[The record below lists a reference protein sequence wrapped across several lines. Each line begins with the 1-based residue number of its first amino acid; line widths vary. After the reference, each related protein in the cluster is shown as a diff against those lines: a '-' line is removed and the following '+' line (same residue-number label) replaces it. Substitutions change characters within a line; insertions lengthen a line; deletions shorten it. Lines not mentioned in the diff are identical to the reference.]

1 MRTTSRTVDNFI
13 AEVAPKMAT
22 DQALK
27 NTDAARSGRAAHFA
41 RAVTHPGGMDID
53 WSKVRAGSAA
63 VAGLA
68 LLHGVRHRRWRYIH
82 IAAVLVGVAAATATV
97 LQKNAASAAQPSDK
111 N

>member
-97 LQKNAASAAQPSDK
+97 LQKNGASAAQPSDK